1 MQEACTKLVT
11 YNYNVYDTLYCNV
24 QPNSQLISQD
34 ASVIM
39 YGTPLTTVN
48 PWLHLKNS
56 ISCMWNLTAIFKL
69 VKWKETNK
77 DMSELHLLI
86 R

>member
-1 MQEACTKLVT
+1 MQEVCTKQVT

-48 PWLHLKNS
+48 P
-56 ISCMWNLTAIFKL
+56 
-69 VKWKETNK
+69 
-77 DMSELHLLI
+77 
-86 R
+86 

>member
-48 PWLHLKNS
+48 P
-56 ISCMWNLTAIFKL
+56 
-69 VKWKETNK
+69 
-77 DMSELHLLI
+77 
-86 R
+86 